1 MPDTDFASERRR
13 PTCSRS
19 GPRGAVPMRAGVAVE
34 KLPDLDALAT
44 ELAHL
49 QHRQRDLLR
58 QHDKLTERML
68 EFPNDF
74 GIAWARSLATEIES
88 MAVRIGELEAKL
100 LPHRW

>member
-1 MPDTDFASERRR
+1 M
-13 PTCSRS
+13 
-19 GPRGAVPMRAGVAVE
+19 AVE

-44 ELAHL
+44 EHSRL

>member
-1 MPDTDFASERRR
+1 M
-13 PTCSRS
+13 
-19 GPRGAVPMRAGVAVE
+19 AVG

-49 QHRQRDLLR
+49 QHRQRDLVH

-74 GIAWARSLATEIES
+74 GIAWARSLAAEIE
-88 MAVRIGELEAKL
+88 AITVRIAQLEAEL